1 MKGVSRLSDII
12 RAFLSIEI
20 EDQALLSQIQKI
32 QQRLDKSSAKMKI
45 VEISNVHFT
54 LRFFGDTPMA
64 RLDEIKKCLN
74 EVSFKPFEV
83 EIAGV
88 GSFPNKRRPRIV
100 WIGVTKNE
108 SEVLKLKNEIDNSLV
123 NISYKPEK
131 RKYTPHATIAR
142 IRHVTDSKGIAD
154 NLESLAEEEIGKM
167 TISHVTMMK
176 STLTSAGP
184 IYESLWSIGN
194 NA

>member
-1 MKGVSRLSDII
+1 MSNII

-20 EDQALLSQIQKI
+20 EDRVLLSQIQKT

-45 VEISNVHFT
+45 VEIGNIHFT
-54 LRFFGDTPMA
+54 LRFFGDTPIE
-64 RLDEIKKCLN
+64 RSVEIKNCLN
-74 EVSFKPFEV
+74 EFRIAPFEV

-88 GSFPNKRRPRIV
+88 GSFPNKRRPRTV
-100 WIGVTKNE
+100 WIGVTKNAF
-108 SEVLKLKNEIDNSLV
+108 EVSKLKSEIDNSLV
-123 NISYKPEK
+123 DIGYKLEK

-154 NLESLAEEEIGKM
+154 NLEDLAGEVIGKM

-176 STLTSAGP
+176 STLTPAGP

-194 NA
+194 DA

>member
-1 MKGVSRLSDII
+1 MSDII